1 MLKSSGGYKPPEGVV
16 WSDPVTGASDIE
28 LFKAAFVVVSGSV
41 VDVDSII
48 WNEILILR
56 PRKIRKDPAKGILPI
71 LATPLSIVG
80 DIIKGR

>member
-16 WSDPVTGASDIE
+16 WSGPVTGASDIE

-48 WNEILILR
+48 LMEQ
-56 PRKIRKDPAKGILPI
+56 
-71 LATPLSIVG
+71 
-80 DIIKGR
+80 